1 MPNINIEFGWML
13 FTWPES
19 IRPLLLALST
29 AGVAKSAGVKAEF
42 LRFDCYFLSLN
53 CIGCRPKDRPTLLLA
68 LSTAG
73 MAKSAGGKAEFL
85 RFDCYILGLN
95 FVECRPKDRP
105 TLRSSSVGIPCL
117 RSRRNEIFMIGL
129 HGGIR
134 ASAYVLM
141 HEYARWPLA

>member
-1 MPNINIEFGWML
+1 MAKSAGIKPETLRFDCYILGLNLIEC
-13 FTWPES
+13 
-19 IRPLLLALST
+19 RPKDRPTLLLALSP
-29 AGVAKSAGVKAEF
+29 AGAAKSAEIKAEF

-53 CIGCRPKDRPTLLLA
+53 CIG
-68 LSTAG
+68 
-73 MAKSAGGKAEFL
+73 
-85 RFDCYILGLN
+85 
-95 FVECRPKDRP
+95 CRPKDRP

-117 RSRRNEIFMIGL
+117 RSRRNEIFMIRL

>member
-1 MPNINIEFGWML
+1 MSTDKYENRLMSNINIEFGWML

-29 AGVAKSAGVKAEF
+29 
-42 LRFDCYFLSLN
+42 
-53 CIGCRPKDRPTLLLA
+53 T
-68 LSTAG
+68 G
-73 MAKSAGGKAEFL
+73 MAKSAGVKAEFL

-95 FVECRPKDRP
+95 FVESRPKDRP

-141 HEYARWPLA
+141 HKYARWPLA